1 MLTRKQIQARDRR
14 HAAIHEAGHL
24 AVAASFGLYPTS
36 AWIAPSDGAD
46 SENERLWHG
55 RVQFL
60 TLDRLDALQRRMV
73 GCAGAVAELSWCR
86 EDIEPSAWA
95 ELDLMSPS
103 DWKLCG
109 VAQLDDL
116 CVEALERLQYLLDPD
131 GGPLWPDLIVESRRL
146 IVESRQ
152 LL

>member
-1 MLTRKQIQARDRR
+1 MKRIEAIDRR
-14 HAAIHEAGHL
+14 RAAIHEAGHL
-24 AVAASFGLYPTS
+24 VVAASFGHYPSS
-36 AWIAPSDGAD
+36 AWIARAD
-46 SENERLWHG
+46 VADLKNERLWHG

-86 EDIEPSAWA
+86 EDVEPTIWG

-109 VAQLDDL
+109 VVQLDGL
-116 CVEALERLQYLLDPD
+116 CVEALERLQYLLSE
-131 GGPLWPDLIVESRRL
+131 GGPLWNGMLRQARRL
-146 IVESRQ
+146 IVEARQ
-152 LL
+152 IRVRR